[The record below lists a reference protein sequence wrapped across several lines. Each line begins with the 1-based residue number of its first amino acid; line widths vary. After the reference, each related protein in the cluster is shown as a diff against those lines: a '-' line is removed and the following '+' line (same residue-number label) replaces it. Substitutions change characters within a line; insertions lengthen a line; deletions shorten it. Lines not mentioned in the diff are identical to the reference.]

1 MIFMFALNRAGGF
14 QIIKK
19 AFVEGRDVLPIPP
32 SLRSISASCSK
43 KIDKIPEDSFCRR
56 QFGLLGLLFIGP
68 GQVQG
73 VGDDVPPG
81 PGDQAAGG
89 EEAGKWHVRQYHL
102 NHL

>member
-1 MIFMFALNRAGGF
+1 MIMFALNRAGGF

-19 AFVEGRDVLPIPP
+19 AFVEERDVSPIPP

-56 QFGLLGLLFIGP
+56 HFGLLGLPFIGP